1 MESSDISST
10 IELTVPET
18 NYNIEDYIVPGAIG
32 YFDIIID
39 GSSISVPFKYT
50 VTNSLA
56 NNNEISDLKIIGYSI
71 DNNNSIT
78 YLTEINP
85 NVELNVQANSNSSV
99 RVYVQWNDDNTTQN
113 SNDTADTLLAQET
126 ATGSIVVNVKFEQRQ

>member
-78 YLTEINP
+78 YLTEFNP

-99 RVYVQWNDDNTTQN
+99 RVYVQWNDNTTTQN
-113 SNDTADTLLAQET
+113 LNDTADTLLAQET